1 MSDGTDASALDELL
15 LDQLALVFAQAALEN
30 FLREQQASASPDGL
44 EGMVGCELVAEAR
57 IGGKIDARP
66 RRR

>member
-1 MSDGTDASALDELL
+1 VSDGTDASALDELL

-30 FLREQQASASPDGL
+30 FLREQASASPNGL
-44 EGMVGCELVAEAR
+44 EGMVGCELVAGAR
-57 IGGKIDARP
+57 IGGEIDARP